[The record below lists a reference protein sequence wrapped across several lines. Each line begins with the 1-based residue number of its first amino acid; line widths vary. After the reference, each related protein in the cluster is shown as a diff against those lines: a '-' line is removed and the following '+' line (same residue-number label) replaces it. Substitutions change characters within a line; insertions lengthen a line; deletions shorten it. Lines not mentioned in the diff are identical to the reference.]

1 MKKQLLLT
9 TIVLALNFAAFS
21 QKWLNFPSGTTN
33 NRIDIGDLSVIG
45 DSITV
50 EALVTMQSTTYI
62 PDAYDI
68 VSKHLSPYDCSYLFR
83 PDNFAIKTITD
94 GFVGL
99 ASPIPLC
106 MDSTYHVA
114 GTYDGD
120 SIKFFVNGKQVAAQH
135 WTGTLFQNN
144 YVVGIGN
151 LTYTLGFNEQFTG
164 YIDEVRIW
172 GTARSQADISN
183 NMYDLPNPTSQPGL
197 LAYYKFNGD
206 YKNAQGNSAFDGV
219 TYGSD
224 LLNANN
230 PLFSGN
236 VSDNFC
242 FPTGIPQDNN
252 SLSFLIYPNPTT
264 DAITIEN
271 VSPFSV
277 LHLFNAQGVLVKKQT
292 ILASSI
298 SLSVEDLPSGMYIIE
313 LQNNSSVQRAKFVK
327 R

>member
-68 VSKHLSPYDCSYLFR
+68 VSKHSNAYDCSYLFR

-94 GFVGL
+94 GFVGIANPL
-99 ASPIPLC
+99 PLC

-206 YKNAQGNSAFDGV
+206 YKNAQE
-219 TYGSD
+219 TQ
-224 LLNANN
+224 LLM
-230 PLFSGN
+230 
-236 VSDNFC
+236 
-242 FPTGIPQDNN
+242 
-252 SLSFLIYPNPTT
+252 
-264 DAITIEN
+264 E
-271 VSPFSV
+271 
-277 LHLFNAQGVLVKKQT
+277 
-292 ILASSI
+292 
-298 SLSVEDLPSGMYIIE
+298 LPMDQIC
-313 LQNNSSVQRAKFVK
+313 
-327 R
+327 